1 MGGEYLMK
9 EVRYMLPELNLIN
22 QLDEQMTSYTYNIN
36 RNTNRISG
44 YIDDKDAIIQA
55 IYLILQTERY
65 ESMIYNWYY
74 GVEFDGL
81 IGKQRDYV
89 TSELQRVIREALTE
103 DDRILE
109 VSDFEITYTE
119 DSALIVFLVETN
131 IGDITVEWEVN
142 I

>member
-1 MGGEYLMK
+1 
-9 EVRYMLPELNLIN
+9 MLPELNLIN

-81 IGKQRDYV
+81 IGKERDYV

-109 VSDFEITYTE
+109 VSDFNITYTE

>member
-1 MGGEYLMK
+1 
-9 EVRYMLPELNLIN
+9 MLPELNLIN

-74 GVEFDGL
+74 GVELDGL

>member
-1 MGGEYLMK
+1 
-9 EVRYMLPELNLIN
+9 MLPELNLIN
-22 QLDEQMTSYTYNIN
+22 QLDEQMPSYTYNIN

-89 TSELQRVIREALTE
+89 TSELQRVIKEALTE
-103 DDRILE
+103 DDRITE
-109 VSDFEITYTE
+109 VSDFDITYTD
-119 DSALIVFLVETN
+119 DSALIVFLVQTN
-131 IGDITVEWEVN
+131 IGDITIEWEVN

>member
-1 MGGEYLMK
+1 
-9 EVRYMLPELNLIN
+9 MLPEIN
-22 QLDEQMTSYTYNIN
+22 IVNQIGDTMPSYTYNIN

-81 IGKQRDYV
+81 IGKNKDYV

-103 DDRILE
+103 DDRITE
-109 VSDFEITYTE
+109 VSDFDITYTD
-119 DSALIVFLVETN
+119 DSALIVFLVQTN
-131 IGDITVEWEVN
+131 IGDITIEWEVN

>member
-1 MGGEYLMK
+1 
-9 EVRYMLPELNLIN
+9 MLPEINAIN
-22 QLDEQMTSYTYNIN
+22 QIEETMSSRTYNIN

-44 YIDDKDAIIQA
+44 YIDNKDAMVQA

-81 IGKQRDYV
+81 IGKNRDYV
-89 TSELQRVIREALTE
+89 TSELRRVIREALLE
-103 DDRILE
+103 DDRISE
-109 VSDFEITYTE
+109 VDDFHLTFKDE
-119 DSALIVFLVETN
+119 SVLIDFLVTTN
-131 IGDITVEWEVN
+131 VGDITINWEVN

>member
-1 MGGEYLMK
+1 
-9 EVRYMLPELNLIN
+9 MLPELNLIN
-22 QLDEQMTSYTYNIN
+22 QLDEQMPSYTYNIN
-36 RNTNRISG
+36 RNTNRISA
-44 YIDDKDAIIQA
+44 YIDDKDAIIQS

-81 IGKQRDYV
+81 IGKNKDYV

-131 IGDITVEWEVN
+131 IGDITIEWEVN

>member
-1 MGGEYLMK
+1 
-9 EVRYMLPELNLIN
+9 MLPELNLIN
-22 QLDEQMTSYTYNIN
+22 QLDEQMPSYTYNIN

-55 IYLILQTERY
+55 IYVILQTERY

-103 DDRILE
+103 DDRIIE

-131 IGDITVEWEVN
+131 IGDITIEWEVN

>member
-1 MGGEYLMK
+1 
-9 EVRYMLPELNLIN
+9 MLPELNLIN

-109 VSDFEITYTE
+109 VSNFEITYTE

>member
-1 MGGEYLMK
+1 
-9 EVRYMLPELNLIN
+9 MLPELNLIN

-81 IGKQRDYV
+81 IGKNKDYV
-89 TSELQRVIREALTE
+89 TSELKRRIREALLE
-103 DDRILE
+103 DDRILD
-109 VSDFEITYTE
+109 VTNFNITYE
-119 DSALIVFLVETN
+119 GDKANIEFEVNSN
-131 IGDITVEWEVN
+131 IGDITIDWEVN
-142 I
+142 V

>member
-1 MGGEYLMK
+1 
-9 EVRYMLPELNLIN
+9 MLPELNLIN
-22 QLDEQMTSYTYNIN
+22 QLDEQMTSRTYNIN

-81 IGKQRDYV
+81 IGKNKDYV

-103 DDRILE
+103 DDRITE
-109 VSDFEITYTE
+109 VSNFDITYTD
-119 DSALIVFLVETN
+119 DSALIVFLVQTN
-131 IGDITVEWEVN
+131 IGDITIEWEVN

>member
-1 MGGEYLMK
+1 
-9 EVRYMLPELNLIN
+9 MLPELNLIN
-22 QLDEQMTSYTYNIN
+22 QLDEQMPSYTYNIN

-81 IGKQRDYV
+81 IGKNKDYV

>member
-1 MGGEYLMK
+1 
-9 EVRYMLPELNLIN
+9 MLPELNLIN

-109 VSDFEITYTE
+109 VSDFDITYTE

>member
-1 MGGEYLMK
+1 
-9 EVRYMLPELNLIN
+9 MLPELNLIN
-22 QLDEQMTSYTYNIN
+22 QLDEQMPSYTYNIN

-81 IGKQRDYV
+81 IGKNKDYV

-103 DDRILE
+103 DDRIIE
-109 VSDFEITYTE
+109 VSDFDITYTD
-119 DSALIVFLVETN
+119 DSALIVFLVQTN
-131 IGDITVEWEVN
+131 IGDITIEWEVN

>member
-1 MGGEYLMK
+1 
-9 EVRYMLPELNLIN
+9 MLPELNLIN

-109 VSDFEITYTE
+109 VSDFDITYTE
-119 DSALIVFLVETN
+119 DNALIVFLVETN
-131 IGDITVEWEVN
+131 IGDITIEWEVN

>member
-1 MGGEYLMK
+1 
-9 EVRYMLPELNLIN
+9 MLPELNLIN
-22 QLDEQMTSYTYNIN
+22 QLDEQMPSYTYNIN

-81 IGKQRDYV
+81 IGKNKDYV

-103 DDRILE
+103 DDRITE
-109 VSDFEITYTE
+109 VSDFDITYTD
-119 DSALIVFLVETN
+119 DSALVVFLVQTN
-131 IGDITVEWEVN
+131 IGDITIEWEVN

>member
-1 MGGEYLMK
+1 
-9 EVRYMLPELNLIN
+9 MLPELNLIN

-109 VSDFEITYTE
+109 VSDFDITYTE

-131 IGDITVEWEVN
+131 IGDITIEWEVN

>member
-1 MGGEYLMK
+1 
-9 EVRYMLPELNLIN
+9 MLPELNLIN
-22 QLDEQMTSYTYNIN
+22 QLDEQMPSYTYNIN

-44 YIDDKDAIIQA
+44 YIDDKDAIVQA

-81 IGKQRDYV
+81 IGKNKDYV

-103 DDRILE
+103 DDRITE
-109 VSDFEITYTE
+109 VSDFDITYTD
-119 DSALIVFLVETN
+119 DSALIVFLVQTN
-131 IGDITVEWEVN
+131 IGDITIEWEVN

>member
-1 MGGEYLMK
+1 
-9 EVRYMLPELNLIN
+9 MLPELNLIN

-109 VSDFEITYTE
+109 VSDFDITYTE
-119 DSALIVFLVETN
+119 DSALIIFLVETN

>member
-1 MGGEYLMK
+1 
-9 EVRYMLPELNLIN
+9 MLPELNLIN
-22 QLDEQMTSYTYNIN
+22 QLDEQMPSYTYNIN

-81 IGKQRDYV
+81 IGKNKDYV

-103 DDRILE
+103 DDRITE
-109 VSDFEITYTE
+109 VSDFNITYTD
-119 DSALIVFLVETN
+119 DSALVVFLVQTN
-131 IGDITVEWEVN
+131 IGDITIEWEVN

>member
-1 MGGEYLMK
+1 
-9 EVRYMLPELNLIN
+9 MLPELNLIN
-22 QLDEQMTSYTYNIN
+22 QLDEQMTSRTYNIN

-81 IGKQRDYV
+81 IGKNKDYV

-103 DDRILE
+103 DDRIIE
-109 VSDFEITYTE
+109 VSDFDITYTD
-119 DSALIVFLVETN
+119 DSALIVFLVQTN
-131 IGDITVEWEVN
+131 IGDITIEWEVN

>member
-1 MGGEYLMK
+1 
-9 EVRYMLPELNLIN
+9 MLPELNLIN

-103 DDRILE
+103 DDRIIE
-109 VSDFEITYTE
+109 VSDFDITYTD
-119 DSALIVFLVETN
+119 DSALIVFLVQTN
-131 IGDITVEWEVN
+131 IGDITIEWEVN

>member
-1 MGGEYLMK
+1 
-9 EVRYMLPELNLIN
+9 MLPELNLIN
-22 QLDEQMTSYTYNIN
+22 QLDEQMPSYTYNIN

-81 IGKQRDYV
+81 IGKNKDYV

-103 DDRILE
+103 DDRITE
-109 VSDFEITYTE
+109 VSDFNITYTD
-119 DSALIVFLVETN
+119 DSALIVFLVQTN
-131 IGDITVEWEVN
+131 IGDITIEWEVN

>member
-1 MGGEYLMK
+1 
-9 EVRYMLPELNLIN
+9 MLPELNLIN

-81 IGKQRDYV
+81 IGKNKDYV

-103 DDRILE
+103 DDRITE
-109 VSDFEITYTE
+109 VSDFNITYTD
-119 DSALIVFLVETN
+119 DSALVVFLVQTN
-131 IGDITVEWEVN
+131 IGDITIEWEVN

>member
-1 MGGEYLMK
+1 
-9 EVRYMLPELNLIN
+9 MLPDINSIN
-22 QLDEQMTSYTYNIN
+22 QVEESMPSYTYNIN

-81 IGKQRDYV
+81 IGKNKDYV

-103 DDRILE
+103 DDRITE
-109 VSDFEITYTE
+109 VSDFDITYTD
-119 DSALIVFLVETN
+119 DSALIVFLVQTN
-131 IGDITVEWEVN
+131 IGDITIEWEVN

>member
-1 MGGEYLMK
+1 
-9 EVRYMLPELNLIN
+9 MLPELNLIN
-22 QLDEQMTSYTYNIN
+22 QLDEQMTSRTYNIN

-81 IGKQRDYV
+81 IGKNKDYV

-103 DDRILE
+103 DDRITE
-109 VSDFEITYTE
+109 VSDFDITYTD
-119 DSALIVFLVETN
+119 DSALIEFLVQTN
-131 IGDITVEWEVN
+131 IGDITIEWEVN